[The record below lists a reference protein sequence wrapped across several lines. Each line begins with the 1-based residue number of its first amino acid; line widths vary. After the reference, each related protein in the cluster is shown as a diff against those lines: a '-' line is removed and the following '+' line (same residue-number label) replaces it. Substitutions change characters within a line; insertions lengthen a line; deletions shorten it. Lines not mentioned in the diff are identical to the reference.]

1 MRGQTR
7 RYLAVGAFMLIAL
20 FTFFLDRSFNQPVH
34 PEKPDSPKVHSA
46 KGQVID
52 EPTSIPVISRVQIRQ
67 AKAFSILRSPP
78 EGLPKHI
85 THLLRQPIFGINWM
99 LAQHIPTA
107 ARGTYWAI
115 PGNGYLCI
123 VSQQEHQPSASTVCE
138 TNQYAIHHG
147 LVATSVWEIKGKD
160 TERRIVGLVPDGTPW
175 VQVITHGSAR
185 KLIVNRHDVFV
196 MGDFLPYP
204 PSLITLG

>member
-1 MRGQTR
+1 MHGQTR

-20 FTFFLDRSFNQPVH
+20 LTFLLDRSFTQTVH

-46 KGQVID
+46 RGQISD
-52 EPTSIPVISRVQIRQ
+52 EPASIPVISRVQIRQ

-85 THLLRQPIFGINWM
+85 TRLLRQPIFGTNWM
-99 LAQHIPTA
+99 LAQRIPTPG
-107 ARGTYWAI
+107 RGTYWAI

-123 VSQQEHQPSASTVCE
+123 VSQQENQPSASTVCE
-138 TNQYAIHHG
+138 TNQYAINHG
-147 LVATSVWEIKGKD
+147 LVATSVWEIEGKD
-160 TERRIVGLVPDGTPW
+160 PERSIVGLVPDGTPW
-175 VQVITHGSAR
+175 VQVITHGSSKR
-185 KLIVNRHDVFV
+185 LIVNRHDVFV
-196 MGDFLPYP
+196 MSDSLPYP